1 MIEPCVQQVVDE
13 FWSAVGARESF
24 PRTLESAVPWALPL
38 ALVKLP
44 RLWVYDVYAWLAQR
58 HIALPADIPNRALH
72 ACTIAHAGRGFI
84 FVDGT
89 DPADERRFSLA
100 HEVAHF
106 LLNYLHPRQRVI
118 RLLGAHMTD
127 VLDGLRAPTVDERV
141 RALLQ
146 HTPLGMHTHLMD
158 RRSDGVLGCSRL
170 ITAEDRADRLALQL
184 LAPMD
189 EVQRYLVHRTRT
201 LRGQEGIKQTV
212 GMLIES
218 FGLPQPIAASYGRAL
233 YYAGIT
239 ARLYGNGW
247 DSEPDVELCGVG

>member
-106 LLNYLHPRQRVI
+106 LLDYHHPRQRVI
-118 RLLGAHMTD
+118 RRLGAHMID
-127 VLDGLRAPTVDERV
+127 VLDGVRVPTVDERIH
-141 RALLQ
+141 ALLQ
-146 HTPLGMHTHLMD
+146 HTPLGVHTHLMD
-158 RRSDGVLGCSRL
+158 RRSDGVLGCRRL
-170 ITAEDRADRLALQL
+170 LMAEDRADRLALEL
-184 LAPMD
+184 LAPMTD
-189 EVQRYLVHRTRT
+189 VQRCLAHRART
-201 LRGQEGIKQTV
+201 LREQEGLTQTV
-212 GMLIES
+212 RVLIET
-218 FGLPQPIAASYGRAL
+218 FGLPQPIAASYGQAL
-233 YYAGIT
+233 YHAWYRGPSV
-239 ARLYGNGW
+239 REWLGF
-247 DSEPDVELCGVG
+247 